1 MPYEWDENKRQINRD
16 KHTIDFEAIHFFEW
30 STALIEPSP
39 RYGEMRHSAIGYI
52 GDHLY
57 FVIYTERGELTRI
70 ISLRRASNQ
79 ERNRYAQ
86 A

>member
-1 MPYEWDENKRQINRD
+1 MLYEWDENKRQTNRD
-16 KHTIDFEAIHFFEW
+16 KHKIDFEAIHFFEW
-30 STALIEPSP
+30 NTALIEPSP
-39 RYGEMRHSAIGYI
+39 RYGEMRYSAIGYI
-52 GDHLY
+52 GDHLH
-57 FVIYTERGELTRI
+57 FVIYTERGEITRV